1 MNKTHASTADKNTNK
16 PKNNAKTLTEST
28 TKSTTTKT
36 TKNIKTTKSSTKDSA
51 KSTSK
56 PATTAQKSATQ
67 NTTAKNTAKQNK
79 NLIIVESPA
88 KAKTIKNFLGNGYE
102 VIASKGHIRDLP
114 KFSFG
119 IKIEHKHFTP
129 QYTIDD
135 GHKDIVAQIKTLAK
149 NAKTTYIA
157 TDEDREG
164 EAIGYHITQA
174 IDSSKALSSYPRIV
188 FHEITK
194 TAIDNALAN
203 PREIDMDKVNA
214 QQARR
219 LLDRIVGFKLSGLI
233 SSKISKGLSAGRVQS
248 AALKIIIDKEREIKA
263 FVPQDFFTI
272 SANFG
277 RAKSSEA
284 KSSEVE
290 SELIIYQG
298 KKLQKLDI
306 SSQKMADEM
315 LTHLKSTTYTIA
327 QIASKEKK
335 IATPPPFMTS
345 TLQQSASSNLSYS
358 PTRTM
363 GIAQRLYEGVPT
375 DKGTMG
381 IITYMRTDS
390 LNIAKEA
397 SEAARAHIAKI
408 YGEKYVP
415 QKPKIYASKSKGAQ
429 EAHEAIRPT
438 NIDFTPQI
446 AAKYLKP
453 DELKLYTLIYN
464 RFLASQ
470 SQDAIYETQSVSFVS
485 YFREP
490 SEFRANG
497 RKLIFDGFYKI
508 LGNDDKDKLLP
519 EFTKGEAISPNEIK
533 ATKHT
538 TEPPARY
545 SEASLI
551 KTLESLG
558 IGRPS
563 TYAPTVSLLVNRE
576 YITITNRALIPQ
588 DSAFS
593 VIEMLEAHFNE
604 IVDSAFS
611 AGMEEKLDSIA
622 LKQASWEDVLWDFYE
637 PFIAKIESGK
647 SNIASQKIA
656 KLTGESC
663 PECGKELIVRKSRY
677 GEFTGCSG
685 YPKCKYIKK
694 ESSDKTNQES
704 SIEEANGVCEKCGK
718 PMVKKMGKRGEFL
731 ACSGYPQCKNAKSL
745 NGEKKEATI
754 IEGIAC
760 PKCGKESIVQ
770 RMSRRGAFYGCKN
783 YPKCKWTSPL
793 KPTNAKCE
801 KCGGMMGE
809 KSLKSG
815 EFLECIK
822 CKNRIET

>member
-1 MNKTHASTADKNTNK
+1 MESKMKKTQDFTKSKNT
-16 PKNNAKTLTEST
+16 KTLAQST
-28 TKSTTTKT
+28 T
-36 TKNIKTTKSSTKDSA
+36 KTTKSSTKDSA
-51 KSTSK
+51 KSTISK
-56 PATTAQKSATQ
+56 STSS
-67 NTTAKNTAKQNK
+67 KQNQH
-79 NLIIVESPA
+79 LIIVESPA
-88 KAKTIKNFLGNGYE
+88 KARTIKSFLGNGYE

-119 IKIEHKHFTP
+119 IKIQNKHFTP
-129 QYTIDD
+129 SYTIDK
-135 GHKDIVAQIKTLAK
+135 GHKDILAQIKSLAK
-149 NAKTTYIA
+149 NAKITYIA

-174 IDSSKALSSYPRIV
+174 LDSSKALSSYPRIV

-194 TAIDNALAN
+194 TAINNALAN

-219 LLDRIVGFKLSGLI
+219 LLDRIVGFKLSELI

-248 AALKIIIDKEREIKA
+248 AALKIIVDKEREIKA
-263 FVPQDFFTI
+263 FVPQDFFSI
-272 SANFG
+272 SGIF
-277 RAKSSEA
+277 
-284 KSSEVE
+284 SEVE
-290 SELIIYQG
+290 SELVIYKG

-315 LTHLKSTTYTIA
+315 LAHLKSATYTIA
-327 QIASKEKK
+327 QITSKEKK
-335 IATPPPFMTS
+335 ISTPPPFMTS
-345 TLQQSASSNLSYS
+345 TLQQAASSSLSYS

-363 GIAQRLYEGVPT
+363 SIAQKLYEGVAT
-375 DKGTMG
+375 NNGTMG

-397 SEAARAHIAKI
+397 SESARAYLAKT

-415 QKPKIYASKSKGAQ
+415 QKPKIYSSKSKGAQ

-438 NIDFTPQI
+438 NIDFTPTI
-446 AAKYLKP
+446 AKDYLKP
-453 DELKLYTLIYN
+453 EELKLYTLIYN

-470 SQDAIYETQSVSFVS
+470 SQDAIYETQSVSFATTS
-485 YFREP
+485 SDFANKDSSQA

-508 LGNDDKDKLLP
+508 LGNEDKDRLLP
-519 EFTKGEAISPNEIK
+519 AFKQGQIITPSQIK

-551 KTLESLG
+551 KMLESLG

-576 YITITNRALIPQ
+576 YITIANRALVPQ

-593 VIEMLEAHFNE
+593 VIELLEAHFNE

-622 LKQASWEDVLWDFYE
+622 LKNASWQEVLWEFYE
-637 PFIAKIESGK
+637 PFMAKIQEGK
-647 SNIASQKIA
+647 SNIASQKLS
-656 KLTGESC
+656 KPTGESC
-663 PECGKELIVRKSRY
+663 PECGKELVIRKSRY
-677 GEFTGCSG
+677 GEFIGCSG
-685 YPKCKYIKK
+685 YPKCKYIKR
-694 ESSDKTNQES
+694 EATNIANENITPSQE
-704 SIEEANGVCEKCGK
+704 NGVCEKCGK
-718 PMVKKMGKRGEFL
+718 PMVKKIGKKGEFL

-745 NGEKKEATI
+745 QGEKKEASTVV
-754 IEGIAC
+754 GVAC
-760 PKCGKESIVQ
+760 PICQQESIVQ
-770 RMSRRGAFYGCKN
+770 RISRRGVFYGCKN
-783 YPKCKWTSPL
+783 YPKCKFTSPL
-793 KPTNAKCE
+793 KPTNTKCQ
-801 KCGGMMGE
+801 KCGGTMGE

-815 EFLECIK
+815 EFLECLK
-822 CKNRIET
+822 CKNRIKA